1 MTVTL
6 IVERVR
12 HRHPL
17 VIVTLYAVMKVAVSQ
32 TDESIT
38 VQGMVGDTV
47 TIPGNFSYGHNE
59 AVIALTWAKLD
70 PRQEGKRH
78 FVHMFTPNG
87 TSVAS
92 GELKGRA
99 VFHKNGSFTI
109 RDIREEDEGQY
120 VMTLLIDVI
129 GQREHFVKLEVVVP
143 PVVDLGVKSPY
154 GAPIG
159 SDLRLNCTI
168 DKSNS
173 LVYSVSWFKDGR
185 PLKLQKFDYEDKV
198 FYRSSIVLKNFTSAD
213 SGNYSCVAKSLK
225 TQETGSAILEAT
237 YPARVTNISTQ
248 PIITAGEST
257 TLWCTTAGNPPP
269 KVTWYKNG
277 RKIYT
282 GVTTEGNVT
291 FVKIKRARTSDIGK
305 YRCAA
310 ANGLGEDS
318 RTVYLSV
325 GGMEVTASSSSS
337 EMTISER
344 WLEFG
349 IIVGGAV
356 VGTTLLLTSFLI
368 IIFVAKRRR
377 SKSGGCQTCHVL
389 AISHSQP
396 NLHMIGDDTS
406 RQSHSTGNLD
416 PEKPLSGRYLAR
428 AIRDYKPTQE
438 GGLTLEVNDVVE
450 LLYMGRDGWWY
461 GYLRGSFGFFPSRA
475 VTMITGRRRLSMGY
489 DQDRTA
495 HMSPNSYRTNVDL
508 LGTLP
513 VDSDNGNSRLFPG
526 SRNYPRTTLPLPET
540 APRASVNRQPISYD
554 DFGDD

>member
-1 MTVTL
+1 MTESLAVGRGRRCHL
-6 IVERVR
+6 
-12 HRHPL
+12 L
-17 VIVTLYAVMKVAVSQ
+17 VIITLCAVMEVTISQ

-47 TIPGNFSYGHNE
+47 TLPGNFSYGHDE
-59 AVIALTWAKLD
+59 AVIALTWTKLD
-70 PRQEGKRH
+70 PRQEGTRH

-92 GELKGRA
+92 DELKGRA

-129 GQREHFVKLEVVVP
+129 GQREHFVKLDVVVP
-143 PVVDLGVKSPY
+143 PIVDLGVKSPY
-154 GAPIG
+154 GAPVG
-159 SDLRLNCTI
+159 TDVRLNCTV

-185 PLKLQKFDYEDKV
+185 PLLLPRLDFTDKV
-198 FYRSSIVLKNFTSAD
+198 FYRSSVVLKNFTSAD
-213 SGNYSCVAKSLK
+213 SGNYSCVANSLK
-225 TQETGSAILEAT
+225 SQETGSVILEAT

-248 PIITAGEST
+248 PIITAGDST
-257 TLWCTTAGNPPP
+257 TLWCTTTGNPPP

-277 RKIYT
+277 RKIYA

-291 FVKIKRARTSDIGK
+291 YIKIKRVRTSDVGK
-305 YRCAA
+305 YKCAVS
-310 ANGLGEDS
+310 NGLGEDS

-325 GGMEVTASSSSS
+325 GGVEVTASSSSS
-337 EMTISER
+337 ELSISER

-368 IIFVAKRRR
+368 IIFVAKRRK

-396 NLHMIGDDTS
+396 NLHMIGDDMN
-406 RQSHSTGNLD
+406 RQAYTTGDLD

-438 GGLTLEVNDVVE
+438 GGLTLEVNDIVE

-461 GYLRGSFGFFPSRA
+461 GYLRGSFGFFPAGA
-475 VTMITGRRRLSMGY
+475 VIVITGRRRLSMG
-489 DQDRTA
+489 QEDRSA
-495 HMSPNSYRTNVDL
+495 HMSPIGYRTNVDL

-513 VDSDNGNSRLFPG
+513 VDSDNGHSRLFPQG
-526 SRNYPRTTLPLPET
+526 SRNYPRTTLPLPD
-540 APRASVNRQPISYD
+540 AARANVNRHPISYD